1 MNQLRLVL
9 WLYCW
14 VREREL
20 NLRDSA
26 PNQSADGQGCSDN
39 EPLVVSID
47 GRKQKYSGKWNASVF
62 CLLKDV
68 K

>member
-1 MNQLRLVL
+1 MNQLRLGL

-26 PNQSADGQGCSDN
+26 PNQS
-39 EPLVVSID
+39 
-47 GRKQKYSGKWNASVF
+47 GRWAGM
-62 CLLKDV
+62 LG
-68 K
+68 